1 MDEPE
6 RHWTVVQLGERVQ
19 HGADACQIADV
30 VGLMWQLTEAILNP
44 MIGRKSV
51 ASLFQ
56 RSLFLTGQMHPW
68 LADAYGGV
76 QSPSDFSALK
86 SVVMKQNAADA
97 AAGGGAF
104 LHTFYETLVSLIGSA
119 VTEQLLRSVWEHHL
133 SGQPAQ
139 DTSP

>member
-6 RHWTVVQLGERVQ
+6 RHWTVVKLGERVQ
-19 HGADACQIADV
+19 HGASACQIADV
-30 VGLMWQLTEAILNP
+30 VGSMWQLTEAILNP
-44 MIGRKSV
+44 MIGRRSV

-56 RSLFLTGQMHPW
+56 RSLFLTGRMHPW
-68 LADAYGGV
+68 LANAYGGV
-76 QSPSDFSALK
+76 QSPSDFLALK
-86 SVVMKQNAADA
+86 SVVMKQDVADA

-104 LHTFYETLVSLIGSA
+104 LQTFYETLISLIGFA

-139 DTSP
+139 DT

>member
-6 RHWTVVQLGERVQ
+6 RHWTVVRLGERVQ
-19 HGADACQIADV
+19 HGANASQIADV
-30 VGLMWQLTEAILNP
+30 VGSMWQLTEAILNP

-56 RSLFLTGQMHPW
+56 RSLFLTGREHPW
-68 LADAYGGV
+68 LASEYGGV

-86 SVVMKQNAADA
+86 SVVMTQDVVDA
-97 AAGGGAF
+97 VAGGGAF
-104 LHTFYETLVSLIGSA
+104 LQTFYETLISLIGFA
-119 VTEQLLRSVWEHHL
+119 VTEQLLRSLWENHL

-139 DTSP
+139 DT